1 MRRPNRGD
9 RCLQTTGLRSVCALV
24 IALGSNLVS
33 AAEPPS
39 GAGFSAPRGA
49 QQTVQKPAA
58 AATKLITE
66 VRFDGL
72 DPLIAAKLS
81 KQMRCRPG
89 QAPSR
94 QLLDDDIELLWAT
107 EQFAKVSSRWEQ
119 QPHGW
124 ILTYVVSEKA
134 APLVIRAQSDDDD
147 IVPRN
152 TGHTAPA
159 VPTGKTFQPLKKM
172 AFESTGEANR
182 AAVTELLQEPLA
194 EVKIEG
200 HVTIVQKDIEKHI
213 KCRPGRKATPEMIKD
228 DMDAL
233 TRTRWFASVEHIL
246 TPSDA
251 GPVLTFKLLE
261 RPIVRNVEYRG
272 WKKIKQ
278 AKLESITNLKIGTS
292 PYDVSANRECA
303 RRMEEHYHEKGYAF
317 ATVELARGDDKN
329 DREVVFEINE
339 GPKVYVSDVDFKG
352 NEFFSDAVLDLKL
365 RTKKRLFWVFG
376 GKYDPTTIPDD
387 KAAVQQYYHSLG
399 FFDVDIQHDMKFND
413 DKSRV
418 TIVYNINEGVRYKI
432 RNVDM
437 MGMQI
442 IPEGELRKDHKVTSG
457 EYFTQRKIAADV
469 EKMRE
474 QYGKLGRL
482 FAKVDAQP
490 RFTTEPGVV
499 DIMYK
504 IDEDKVYR
512 VREINV
518 HIAGDYPHTRGNLV
532 RNIATV
538 QPGDLADPKKI
549 QQTKARI
556 AGSGYFEND
565 PQNAPR
571 LDIRKVEEPW
581 LKVPEADVNVARGQD
596 GDLQLLA
603 QGRGPNPPPQ
613 GYIFDGSPQGDPLR
627 PGLNGGVQENLWEQM
642 PPPEFIDIDAYL
654 AEARTGRLMFGVG
667 VNSNSGVV
675 GNIVLQENNFDIL
688 RPPTSFEDLWNGTAW
703 RGAGQKFRIEALP
716 GTQVSRYMVD
726 WQDPYFMDTNVNFGV
741 SGFYFQ
747 RFYRFW
753 SEQRLGGRVRA
764 GYQLNQQWST
774 SVALRLE
781 DVQISRIPNP
791 SPALLQQ
798 ANGDNFLSTVRLGL
812 AHDTR
817 DSAFLPTSGHF
828 VELSLEQAFAEYD
841 YTRYEVEARQY
852 FTTYQRPDGF
862 GKHTLALYGSAGW
875 TGDSTPIYERF
886 YAGGF
891 QSFRGFAFRGVTPL
905 DGGIEIGGQFQTL
918 GSVEYMMPVTANE
931 MVKVVGF
938 TDFGTVDLDASLDKF
953 RLSVG
958 AGLRITVPGMG
969 PVPIALDWAVPV
981 VRQDFDRDQLFS
993 FYIGI
998 NR

>member
-1 MRRPNRGD
+1 MTRPKSGE
-9 RCLQTTGLRSVCALV
+9 RCLQSTGLRSVCAL
-24 IALGSNLVS
+24 ALALVS
-33 AAEPPS
+33 GVATAREPLA
-39 GAGFSAPRGA
+39 GVGFSTPKVAP
-49 QQTVQKPAA
+49 QTAQKPV
-58 AATKLITE
+58 ATATNLIIDVQFE
-66 VRFDGL
+66 GL
-72 DPLIAAKLS
+72 DPATAAALA

-94 QLLDDDIELLWAT
+94 QLLDDDIELLWASGRFG
-107 EQFAKVSSRWEQ
+107 QVMPRWDKR
-119 QPHGW
+119 PNGFV
-124 ILTYVVSEKA
+124 LTYVVSERAEPLVLRGQSEDEDPLIDAGHTRPA
-134 APLVIRAQSDDDD
+134 APKE
-147 IVPRN
+147 
-152 TGHTAPA
+152 
-159 VPTGKTFQPLKKM
+159 KTFQPLKKM
-172 AFESTGEANR
+172 SFESDSENTR
-182 AAVTELLQEPLA
+182 AAVTELLQDPLA
-194 EVKIEG
+194 EVKIVG
-200 HVTIVQKDIEKHI
+200 HVTIPQKDIEKHI
-213 KCRPGRKATPEMIKD
+213 KCRPERKATPEMIKED
-228 DMDAL
+228 VEAL
-233 TRTRWFASVEHIL
+233 TRTRWFASVEHTL
-246 TPSDA
+246 TRSDA
-251 GPVLTFKLLE
+251 GPVLTYKLLE

-272 WKKIKQ
+272 CQKIKQ
-278 AKLESITNLKIGTS
+278 AKLESLTNLKVGSS

-303 RRMEEHYHEKGYAF
+303 RRIEELYHEKGFAF
-317 ATVELARGDDKN
+317 ATVELVRGDDKN

-339 GPKVYVSDVDFKG
+339 GPKVYVSDVDFQG
-352 NEFFSDAVLDLKL
+352 NEFFNDAILDLKL

-387 KAAVQQYYHSLG
+387 KASLQQYYHSLG
-399 FFDVDIQHDMKFND
+399 FFDVDIQHEEKFNE

-418 TIVYNINEGVRYKI
+418 TIVYNITEGVRYKV
-432 RNVDM
+432 RNIDV
-437 MGMQI
+437 MGSAI
-442 IPEGELRKDHKVTSG
+442 IPEAELRKDHKVTGG
-457 EYFTQRKIAADV
+457 EYFTQRKIAGDV

-499 DIMYK
+499 DILYK

-518 HIAGDYPHTRGNLV
+518 HVAGDYPHTRTNLV
-532 RNIATV
+532 RNIATI

-549 QQTKARI
+549 QQTKTRI

-596 GDLQLLA
+596 SAVPMLA
-603 QGRGPNPPPQ
+603 QGRGPTPPPQ
-613 GYIFDGSPQGDPLR
+613 GYIFDSSPQGDPLR
-627 PGLNGGVQENLWEQM
+627 PGVNSPGEENLWEQM

-688 RPPTSFEDLWNGTAW
+688 RPPSSFEDLWNGTAW

-716 GTQVSRYMVD
+716 GTQVSRYLVD

-753 SEQRLGGRVRA
+753 SEQRVGGRVRA

-774 SVALRLE
+774 SVALRME
-781 DVQISRIPNP
+781 GVQISDIPAA
-791 SPALLQQ
+791 SPPLLLD
-798 ANGDNFLSTVRLGL
+798 AKGDSFLSTVRLGL

-817 DSAFLPTSGHF
+817 DSAFLPTTGHF
-828 VELSLEQAFAEYD
+828 VEGSIEQAFAEFD
-841 YTRYEVEARQY
+841 YTRLEVEGRQY

-862 GKHTLALYGSAGW
+862 GKHTLALFGNVAW

-905 DGGIEIGGQFQTL
+905 DGGVEVGGQFQTL
-918 GSVEYMMPVTANE
+918 GSVEYMLPVTANE
-931 MVKVVGF
+931 MVKAVAF
-938 TDFGTVDLDASLDKF
+938 TDFGTVDRDVSLDKF

-981 VRQDFDRDQLFS
+981 MKQDFDRDQLFS

>member
-1 MRRPNRGD
+1 MTRPKSGE
-9 RCLQTTGLRSVCALV
+9 RCLQSTGLRSVCAL
-24 IALGSNLVS
+24 ALALVS
-33 AAEPPS
+33 GVATAREPLA
-39 GAGFSAPRGA
+39 GVGFSTPKVAP
-49 QQTVQKPAA
+49 QTAQKPV
-58 AATKLITE
+58 ATATNLIIDVQFE
-66 VRFDGL
+66 GL
-72 DPLIAAKLS
+72 DPATAATLS

-94 QLLDDDIELLWAT
+94 QLLDDDIELLWASGRFG
-107 EQFAKVSSRWEQ
+107 QVSPRWEKR
-119 QPHGW
+119 PNGFV
-124 ILTYVVSEKA
+124 LTYVVSERA
-134 APLVIRAQSDDDD
+134 EPLVLRAQSDDEDPLID
-147 IVPRN
+147 A
-152 TGHTAPA
+152 GHTRPAAPKE
-159 VPTGKTFQPLKKM
+159 KTFQPLKKM
-172 AFESTGEANR
+172 SFESDSENTR
-182 AAVTELLQEPLA
+182 AAVTELLQDPLA
-194 EVKIEG
+194 EVKIAG
-200 HVTIVQKDIEKHI
+200 NVTIPQKDIEKHI
-213 KCRPGRKATPEMIKD
+213 KCRPERKATPEMIKED
-228 DMDAL
+228 VEAL
-233 TRTRWFASVEHIL
+233 TRTRWFASVEHTL
-246 TPSDA
+246 TRSDA
-251 GPVLTFKLLE
+251 GPVLTYKLLE

-272 WKKIKQ
+272 CKKIKQ
-278 AKLESITNLKIGTS
+278 EKLESLTNLKVGSS

-303 RRMEEHYHEKGYAF
+303 RRIEELYHEKGFAF
-317 ATVELARGDDKN
+317 ATVELVRGDDKN

-339 GPKVYVSDVDFKG
+339 GPKVYVSDVDFQG
-352 NEFFSDAVLDLKL
+352 NEFFNDAILDLKL

-387 KAAVQQYYHSLG
+387 KAALQQYYHSLG
-399 FFDVDIQHDMKFND
+399 FFDVDIQHEEKFNE

-418 TIVYNINEGVRYKI
+418 TIVYNITEGVRYKV
-432 RNVDM
+432 RNIDV
-437 MGMQI
+437 MGAAI
-442 IPEGELRKDHKVTSG
+442 IPETELRKDHKVTGG

-499 DIMYK
+499 DILYK

-518 HIAGDYPHTRGNLV
+518 HVAGDYPHTRTNLV
-532 RNIATV
+532 RNIATI

-549 QQTKARI
+549 QQTKTRI

-596 GDLQLLA
+596 SAVPLLA
-603 QGRGPNPPPQ
+603 QGRGPTPPPQ
-613 GYIFDGSPQGDPLR
+613 GYIFDSSPQGDPLR
-627 PGLNGGVQENLWEQM
+627 PGVNSPGEENIWEQM

-688 RPPTSFEDLWNGTAW
+688 RPPSSFEDLWNGTAW

-716 GTQVSRYMVD
+716 GTQVSRYLVD

-747 RFYRFW
+747 RFYRYW
-753 SEQRLGGRVRA
+753 SEQRVGGRIRA

-781 DVQISRIPNP
+781 GVQISDIPAA
-791 SPALLQQ
+791 SPPLLVD
-798 ANGDNFLSTVRLGL
+798 AKGDTFLSTVRWGL

-817 DSAFLPTSGHF
+817 DSAFLPTTGHF
-828 VELSLEQAFAEYD
+828 VEASIEQAFAEFD
-841 YTRYEVEARQY
+841 YTRLELEGRQY

-862 GKHTLALYGSAGW
+862 GKHTLALFGNVAW

-905 DGGIEIGGQFQTL
+905 DAGIEVGGQFQTL
-918 GSVEYMMPVTANE
+918 GSVEYMLPVTANE
-931 MVKVVGF
+931 MVKAVAF
-938 TDFGTVDLDASLDKF
+938 TDFGTVDRDVSLDKF
-953 RLSVG
+953 RVSVG

-981 VRQDFDRDQLFS
+981 VKQDFDRDQLFS